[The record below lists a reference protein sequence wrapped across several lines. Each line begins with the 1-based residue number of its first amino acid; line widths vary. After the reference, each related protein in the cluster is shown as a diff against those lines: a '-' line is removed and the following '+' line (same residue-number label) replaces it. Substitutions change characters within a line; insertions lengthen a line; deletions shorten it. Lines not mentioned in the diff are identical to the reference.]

1 MFCKYCGNENGP
13 ADRYCKYCGK
23 PIYGE
28 VLAPSGLP
36 VNSFFE
42 KKFPSEKEKYKAFI
56 IFQYL
61 CYWLVFFR
69 RYNNYCR
76 CDIDGD
82 GCERVKRF

>member
-42 KKFPSEKEKYKAFI
+42 KKFPSEKENTRHLSSFNI
-56 IFQYL
+56 CVIG
-61 CYWLVFFR
+61 WFFSP
-69 RYNNYCR
+69 
-76 CDIDGD
+76 
-82 GCERVKRF
+82 V

>member
-36 VNSFFE
+36 VNAFFE

-56 IFQYL
+56 IFQY
-61 CYWLVFFR
+61 
-69 RYNNYCR
+69 CR